1 MQFLGQF
8 KVSLA
13 GQPISGWRYDKVRA
27 LLVYLA
33 CEGQRTHSRD
43 ELAALLWPDSD
54 NAAARK
60 SLRQALTILRTAVGD
75 ETAVPPFLLITRESL
90 QFNPE
95 SHHTLDVRRFTSLL
109 QQYATHTHT
118 HTDLA
123 DCPACLANLAEAV
136 GLYQGDLLAGFSLP
150 ASVPFEEWLIFSRE
164 RLRLQGIEA
173 LGRLSAAYAQLGSDD
188 LAIHTARHQLA
199 LDPWN
204 EEATRLLMSTLAR
217 RGQRTAALA
226 EYERCKR
233 VLAADLGITP
243 SPETTAVYQHIR
255 GESEPPPTHPETA
268 ATTPA
273 VLPFPL
279 TPLIG
284 REQELTAVTTYLSR
298 ADVRLLTLLGPPGIG
313 KTRLGL
319 QAALELQA
327 GFDGN
332 VYFVALEGITDP
344 ALVTVAI
351 ARSLGFPGGSPKTSP
366 LLRLTRELQGKPALL
381 VLDNFEQLLP
391 AATAVLDLLHA
402 CPQLKILVTSRAPLR
417 LRGEQRYVLP
427 PLPLP
432 DAKSSP
438 DLAENPAIRLFV
450 ARIQAILP
458 DFTLTPE
465 NETAVAAICRRVDG
479 LPLAIELAAAR
490 GRLLP
495 PQRLLQQ
502 LTDASGKGL
511 HLLKDGG
518 QSAGQHQTLHRAI
531 QWSYDLLGSEHQKL
545 FARLSIFA
553 GGFGLEAGE
562 AVCQVGPGALDF
574 AEAVETLLDNN
585 LLRREETAVDEIR
598 GVMLQTIRQFALEQL
613 AANGERALLAG
624 RHADYYLSL
633 AKRAAAELSSFN
645 QAVWLERLE
654 ADQDNMRTALEW
666 SIEHTP
672 EQGLELAAALFP
684 FWHTRSYLREGR
696 LWLDRA
702 LAGSAAATAVR
713 ARALAAAGLL
723 AQRMGDYSRGEELA
737 GTAVALSRQLH
748 DQTALAYAL
757 NNLGIVLMSTGDNS
771 RAQALAEESLAICRA
786 LDYPLGVSRALMIIG
801 QVALHED
808 RLAAAQDALESSLA
822 YWQQQGDR
830 KNAILCLLNLGRAHM
845 MQGDTAVARQTVS
858 EGVELSRVVGD
869 RHFAMVGLWTLGEIA
884 LRQADYAAAATQFGD
899 CLAQARDIGDR
910 YFEAITLS
918 KQGLLAVYGGDWPR
932 ADKLLHESLALAQQ
946 IGALWCLA
954 DVLGNLGLAAL
965 RQRQTAEAA
974 SLLRESVRLFW
985 EQGDRANTLLAL
997 ERLAETAV
1005 VQQNPVQAA
1014 RLLGTTAAGRA
1025 ALHNPLPPNERP
1037 GQDRLL
1043 AEVRAWLGAQPFAAA
1058 WAEGEAMNLETA
1070 VQTIR
1075 GLPDSGLSR
1084 KIAP

>member
-54 NAAARK
+54 NTAARK

-90 QFNPE
+90 QFNPD
-95 SHHTLDVRRFTSLL
+95 SRHSLDVSRFKQLL
-109 QQYATHTHT
+109 QHYETHSHQ
-118 HTDLA
+118 DLA
-123 DCPACLANLAEAV
+123 NCPACLASLAEAV
-136 GLYQGDLLAGFSLP
+136 SLYQGDLLSGFSLP

-164 RLRLQGIEA
+164 RLRLQAIEA
-173 LGRLSAAYAQLGSDD
+173 LGRLAAAYAQLGSDD

-204 EEATRLLMSTLAR
+204 EEATRLLMSTLAK

-233 VLAADLGITP
+233 VLAADLGIAP
-243 SPETTAVYQHIR
+243 SPETTAVYQHMR
-255 GESEPPPTHPETA
+255 GASEPPSAQPETA
-268 ATTPA
+268 VAPTA

-284 REQELTAVTTYLSR
+284 REEELTAVTAYLGRS
-298 ADVRLLTLLGPPGIG
+298 DVRLLTLLGPPGIG
-313 KTRLGL
+313 KTRLAL
-319 QAALELQA
+319 QAALDLQA
-327 GFDGN
+327 AFDGN
-332 VYFVALEGITDP
+332 VYFVALEGLTDP

-381 VLDNFEQLLP
+381 MLDNFEQLLP

-402 CPQLKILVTSRAPLR
+402 CPRLKIMVTSRAPLR

-427 PLPLP
+427 SLPLP
-432 DAKSSP
+432 DAKPSA
-438 DLAENPAIRLFV
+438 DLAQNPAIRLFV

-511 HLLKDGG
+511 HLLRDGG
-518 QSAGQHQTLHRAI
+518 QSAAGERQTLHRAI
-531 QWSYDLLGSEHQKL
+531 QWSYDLLDAEHQKL

-553 GGFGLEAGE
+553 GGFSLEAGE
-562 AVCQVGPGALDF
+562 AVCQIGPGALDF

-585 LLRREETAVDEIR
+585 LLRREETAVDDIR

-613 AANGERALLAG
+613 AAQGERALLAG

-633 AKRAAAELSSFN
+633 AKRAAAELSGFN

-654 ADQDNMRTALEW
+654 ADQDNMRAALEW
-666 SIEHTP
+666 SIEHAP

-702 LAGSAAATAVR
+702 LAGSAAETAVR

-737 GTAVALSRQLH
+737 GAAVALSRQLH

-771 RAQALAEESLAICRA
+771 HAQALAEESLAICRA

-808 RLAAAQDALESSLA
+808 RLAAAQDALASSLA
-822 YWQQQGDR
+822 FWQQQGDR
-830 KNAILCLLNLGRAHM
+830 KNAILCLLNLGRAYM
-845 MQGDTAVARQTVS
+845 MQGDTAVARQTIT
-858 EGVELSRVVGD
+858 EGVELSRAVGD

-884 LRQADYAAAATQFGD
+884 LRQADYAAAAAQFGD

-918 KQGLLAVYGGDWPR
+918 KQGLLAVYAGDWPH
-932 ADKLLHESLALAQQ
+932 ADELLQASLALARQ

-965 RQRQTAEAA
+965 RQQNTAVAD

-1005 VQQNPVQAA
+1005 AQQNPAQAA
-1014 RLLGTTAAGRA
+1014 RLLGAAAAGRA
-1025 ALHNPLPPNERP
+1025 TLHNPLPPNEQP
-1037 GQDRLL
+1037 GQERLL
-1043 AEVRAWLGAQPFAAA
+1043 ADVKAQLGARPFAAA
-1058 WAEGEAMNLETA
+1058 WAEGAAMSLETA
-1070 VQTIR
+1070 VHTIQE
-1075 GLPDSGLSR
+1075 LPDNGLSR
-1084 KIAP
+1084 KIAS